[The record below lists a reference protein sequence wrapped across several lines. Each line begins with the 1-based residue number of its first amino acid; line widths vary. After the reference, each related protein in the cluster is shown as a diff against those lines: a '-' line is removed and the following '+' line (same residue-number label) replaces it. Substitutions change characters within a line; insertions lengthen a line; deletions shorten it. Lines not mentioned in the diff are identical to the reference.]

1 VTNIS
6 VAQARSPVA
15 HARTRVRDRVATLLM
30 VLAGLGALASFVGA
44 IGAVAKAGPDTIV
57 VESWRM
63 LGFLVFAGIF
73 ALLAFRPRTLPGLW
87 ELSIMH
93 KAGMALIAAATGDA
107 KDAVSTAVAD
117 GVLAA
122 LLVTA
127 YVLARG
133 FTAWRKPS
141 AAASS
146 QL

>member
-1 VTNIS
+1 
-6 VAQARSPVA
+6 
-15 HARTRVRDRVATLLM
+15 VRDRVATLLM
-30 VLAGLGALASFVGA
+30 VLARLGALASFVGA

-93 KAGMALIAAATGDA
+93 KAGMALIAAVAATGDA